1 MFGSEFEQVQQ
12 GGKMAKSNATSSPSE
27 FRLETMNHSHLFL
40 DRVLRRRRLLVLVD
54 VALRPAFPQTTERLA
69 QRLLQRLP
77 TRHRV
82 VVSVGD
88 VWGKLFFNSLSFPN
102 WHCF

>member
-1 MFGSEFEQVQQ
+1 
-12 GGKMAKSNATSSPSE
+12 
-27 FRLETMNHSHLFL
+27 MNHSHLFL

-88 VWGKLFFNSLSFPN
+88 VWGKYIFLT
-102 WHCF
+102 HCHSPIGIASD